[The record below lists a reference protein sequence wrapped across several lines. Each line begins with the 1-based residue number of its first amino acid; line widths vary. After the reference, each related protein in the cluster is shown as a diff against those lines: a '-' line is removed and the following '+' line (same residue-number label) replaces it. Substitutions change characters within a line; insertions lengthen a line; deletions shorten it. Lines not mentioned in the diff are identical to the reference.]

1 MLKRVCIMSQ
11 DLKHYF
17 RATPLIVHEI
27 INLTNSIVDSIMFE
41 GLKLVVIFVLER
53 GGGVSV
59 EALPLDILT

>member
-53 GGGVSV
+53 GGG
-59 EALPLDILT
+59 